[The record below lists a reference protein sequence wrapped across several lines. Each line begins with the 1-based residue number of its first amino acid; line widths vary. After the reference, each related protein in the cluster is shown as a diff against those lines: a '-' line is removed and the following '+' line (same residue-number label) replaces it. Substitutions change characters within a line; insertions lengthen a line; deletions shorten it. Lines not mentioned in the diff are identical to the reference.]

1 MRFPARDWVA
11 HHALHRPDRPALRCA
26 EDGRTVSWAELDDR
40 VGRLA
45 WLLRDHGVEIGRAHV

>member
-26 EDGRTVSWAELDDR
+26 EDGRTVS
-40 VGRLA
+40 
-45 WLLRDHGVEIGRAHV
+45 